1 MPTSEVFNCDCL
13 TYMRSLPDNAFDLMV
28 ADPPFGSGFT
38 EGGGCK
44 GWFTKY
50 HQNADC
56 SQSVHVERERER
68 ENKSR
73 SITASETSAP
83 ASSGTKRHY
92 MFGGRKKE
100 STYQE
105 RLKAA
110 KEASKK
116 SLRGTLPQGQ
126 SILKKCSA
134 SHAIKSFGA
143 AIISSSRRR
152 AVSWSGAS

>member
-1 MPTSEVFNCDCL
+1 MPISEVYNCDCL
-13 TYMRSLPDNAFDLMV
+13 EYMKTLPENAFDLMI
-28 ADPPFGSGFT
+28 ADAPYGAGFT

-68 ENKSR
+68 ENKNR
-73 SITASETSAP
+73 SITASETPEADLR
-83 ASSGTKRHY
+83 GTKRHY
-92 MFGGRKKE
+92 TFGGRKKE

-143 AIISSSRRR
+143 ETTSHCRRP
-152 AVSWSGAS
+152 AASWSGAN